1 MFVCVCV
8 YVCMYVCTMQVMA
21 QSLRVLHYLC
31 TAVPDPAVAAAVAAG
46 AVGKCVEFSR
56 KNDAEAQPLSRE
68 LRVASVDVLCLLGRY
83 EAALAHMA
91 EPMSRV
97 VESLADGET
106 EVQLAAVQ
114 GLQAL
119 LSTDAIDGEVGAGGG
134 SGPGIGPF
142 AMQKPGEGNAELAG
156 DAGRV
161 GNAAREGGAG
171 SGPDGRDKVGGEL
184 GGGGGGG
191 AGAQGGEGRAGELA
205 AVCEGSPTAK
215 ALRESLDESMQQRE
229 AAALLERR
237 QVREL
242 LVGLFVDADATPPV
256 AEQHATVADER
267 TGRLRQMYLGAP
279 AGHDVKLHGRTI
291 HGSQRSGMGGL
302 EVLMEAL
309 LMTEE
314 GVLRHALLGLLALV
328 ADHQSVRRRL
338 SRCEGKAVI
347 FCLTQVP

>member
-56 KNDAEAQPLSRE
+56 KNDAESQPLSRE

-156 DAGRV
+156 DAGRA

-171 SGPDGRDKVGGEL
+171 SVPPDGRDKVGGEL

-191 AGAQGGEGRAGELA
+191 AGLRQFAKGRRRQRRCGNRLTNRCSRGRRRRCWSGDRCGSCSWACLWTLTLRRPLQSSTQRWRMSVLGGCGRCISGLRAGTMSSCMA
-205 AVCEGSPTAK
+205 GPYMGASGV
-215 ALRESLDESMQQRE
+215 
-229 AAALLERR
+229 
-237 QVREL
+237 VW
-242 LVGLFVDADATPPV
+242 ADW
-256 AEQHATVADER
+256 
-267 TGRLRQMYLGAP
+267 
-279 AGHDVKLHGRTI
+279 
-291 HGSQRSGMGGL
+291 
-302 EVLMEAL
+302 
-309 LMTEE
+309 
-314 GVLRHALLGLLALV
+314 
-328 ADHQSVRRRL
+328 
-338 SRCEGKAVI
+338 RC
-347 FCLTQVP
+347 